1 MMHLLCVWLMHLF
14 SMGTQQFLSIMPPAV
29 PRSGGAS
36 RNQPPR
42 LSYVSP
48 MSDMSRFMMTLSL
61 VTHSMSTMTLA
72 IISAYVVLYISRC
85 RRRSTLTTPKCLQR
99 QDTFSSIDY
108 IVQWVNMGDITSV
121 EDICNSVTFKSP
133 TPRDVKSATS
143 PHHASI
149 DRNSSLQNI
158 HVHSRGGRGVNR
170 CTIDVKPRKIYLLPT
185 VSYYVILL

>member
-1 MMHLLCVWLMHLF
+1 MSIFVMMHLLCVWLMHLF

-61 VTHSMSTMTLA
+61 ATQSTMTLA
-72 IISAYVVLYISRC
+72 IISAYVVLYISR
-85 RRRSTLTTPKCLQR
+85 RWSTLATT
-99 QDTFSSIDY
+99 
-108 IVQWVNMGDITSV
+108 
-121 EDICNSVTFKSP
+121 CNSVTFKSP

-149 DRNSSLQNI
+149 DRSSPLQNI
-158 HVHSRGGRGVNR
+158 HVHSRGGRGANR
-170 CTIDVKPRKIYLLPT
+170 CTIDVKPSKIYLIPT